1 MICAVSPADDN
12 FDENLGTLVKT
23 YNNQRYADAA
33 KKIKNKAVVNES
45 DTDRMI
51 RVLREENA
59 KLAKMLAAAGIGG
72 AVDQP
77 INNEQE

>member
-1 MICAVSPADDN
+1 
-12 FDENLGTLVKT
+12 
-23 YNNQRYADAA
+23 
-33 KKIKNKAVVNES
+33 VNES

-72 AVDQP
+72 GVD
-77 INNEQE
+77 